1 LEQPV
6 LAGYADLQDLL
17 DGRSAGPVTKQ
28 GILLALAR
36 LAPKDD
42 LAARTLLQAFV
53 PGLIRLAVTA
63 GSDDPMAR
71 EEIVA
76 IAWER
81 IRTYPPSRSG
91 LVSLNVLRDTR
102 KRYRAHRTIE
112 APTSTELVAG
122 MESTS
127 PSAEEE
133 AMSTLLLGEL
143 IAAPARGLVTRR
155 GLGLVLRTRV
165 ADTALEDIAAEEHV
179 GVRGLAVDRWRTERR
194 LRSLPLAG

>member
-1 LEQPV
+1 VEQPV
-6 LAGYADLQDLL
+6 LAGYSDLQELL

-28 GILLALAR
+28 KILLALAR
-36 LAPKDD
+36 LAPQDD

-53 PGLIRLAVTA
+53 PGLIWLATAA

-71 EEIVA
+71 EELVA

-81 IRTYPPSRSG
+81 IRTYPPSRAG

-112 APTSTELVAG
+112 APTSTELVVG
-122 MESTS
+122 MESLS

-133 AMSTLLLGEL
+133 AMGTLLLGEL
-143 IAAPARGLVTRR
+143 MAAPARGLVKRR
-155 GLGLVLRTRV
+155 GLGLVLRTRI
-165 ADTALEDIAAEEHV
+165 ADTSLEDIAAEERV
-179 GVRGLAVDRWRTERR
+179 GVRGLAVDRWRAEKCLRR
-194 LRSLPLAG
+194 LALAG